1 MADNSSLPVASG
13 NETFANEDIAGVKYP
28 TPKLA
33 WGPNGTANR
42 VDTASG
48 KPLPVQLRGS
58 DGTDVSLTVGA
69 TGDAAVTAGA
79 TGSLS
84 AKLRSISRDLITR
97 AAQVWVAGGGVG
109 LTWTDAFTSS
119 TLNSIASG
127 NAIISDVAISNG
139 TALDKYMDVSIAL
152 ASAAFTGTGANIAL
166 HIYPLNADG
175 TTYGDGKFGSSAA
188 GPCAY
193 PAVAV
198 IPLVAATQ
206 AQTGTATGIVIPPG
220 TFKLVFVNNGGVAL
234 ASSGNTVKYRT
245 YN

>member
-1 MADNSSLPVASG
+1 VADNSLIPVASG
-13 NETFANEDIAGVKYP
+13 NETFANEDISGVKYP

-33 WGPNGTANR
+33 WGPTGTSNR
-42 VDTASG
+42 VDIASG

-58 DGTDVSLTVGA
+58 DGTDVSLSLGT
-69 TGDAAVTAGA
+69 TSDAAVTAGA

-97 AAQVWVAGGGVG
+97 AASLWTAGSGVG

-127 NAIISDVAISNG
+127 NAILSDLSISNG
-139 TALDKYMDVSIAL
+139 TALDKYMDISIAL
-152 ASAAFTGTGANIAL
+152 ASAAFTGTGANISI

-175 TTYGDGKFGSSAA
+175 STYGDGKFGTSAA

-193 PAVAV
+193 PAAV
-198 IPLVAATQ
+198 IIPLVAATQ
-206 AQTGTATGIVIPPG
+206 AQTGTFTGIVIPPG
-220 TFKLVFVNNGGVAL
+220 TFKLVLVNNGGVAL
-234 ASSGNTVKYRT
+234 ASSSNTCKYRT